1 MSTDG
6 MAEARH
12 THGAIV
18 VISGPSGSGKT
29 TLVRRLLSEETEL
42 AWSVSAT
49 TRPPRPGEVDGRD
62 YWFLSREE
70 FERRIEAD
78 EFAEYAESFGHLYGT
93 PAGPLV
99 DALEAGRVA
108 VLDIDL
114 AGARQIR
121 EKFSDA
127 VLVWIKPPDMNT
139 LRERLKKRK
148 TETTEQFE
156 TRLER
161 AWKEIESVREYD
173 VVIVNDDLDTAAGEL
188 RDLVRKIEGRQ
199 RGAGS

>member
-1 MSTDG
+1 
-6 MAEARH
+6 MAGARY
-12 THGAIV
+12 TSGAIV

-29 TLVRRLLSEETEL
+29 TLVRRLLSERPDL
-42 AWSVSAT
+42 VWSVSAT
-49 TRPPRPGEVDGRD
+49 TRPPRRGEVDGQD
-62 YWFLSREE
+62 YWFLNREE

-99 DALEAGRVA
+99 DALESGHVV

-121 EKFSDA
+121 EKFSEA
-127 VLVWIKPPDMNT
+127 VLLWIKPPDMDT
-139 LRERLKKRK
+139 LRERLKRRK

-156 TRLER
+156 SRLER
-161 AWKEIESVREYD
+161 AWKEIESVGEYD
-173 VVIVNDDLDTAAGEL
+173 AVIINDDLDTAAGQL
-188 RDLVRKIEGRQ
+188 GDLVHKIEGRG
-199 RGAGS
+199 RGEGS